1 MTNSYVD
8 GKVREAI
15 LASKGSRALAQKI
28 LMTWA
33 ASDPELLRGM
43 AQPFLKAI
51 VAASIERAARPPS
64 SGSSRA
70 RPGASVGGGRVSAS
84 GLSRD
89 ALESVLNQ
97 LGRDPEEGA
106 GATAPA
112 AASPSSP
119 SSPSSPGAADR
130 AARYKDAG
138 DPGHEKAMMAI
149 AKAFVTKK
157 IQRS

>member
-119 SSPSSPGAADR
+119 GAADR